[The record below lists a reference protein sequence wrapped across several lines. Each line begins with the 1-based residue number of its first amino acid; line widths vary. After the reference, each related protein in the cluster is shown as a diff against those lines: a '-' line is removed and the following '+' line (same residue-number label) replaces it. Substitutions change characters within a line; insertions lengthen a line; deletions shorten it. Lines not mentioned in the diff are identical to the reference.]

1 MTRTLATNT
10 MKKSTFL
17 RAEWRNLIFANYE
30 IDPKILEKYLPFGTE
45 LDLWQG
51 KCFVSVVGFDFRET
65 AVLGIKF
72 PFHTNFEEVNLRFY
86 VRHKEGNHWKRGVV
100 FIKEI
105 VPRFMITLIANTL
118 YKENYATHKTKK
130 HIQAT
135 EKELIFRY
143 EWLNKKHWNFLE
155 VTTEIAKQNILTGS
169 EEEFITEHYWGYA
182 YANDQQTTE
191 YEVVHPKWQIHQ
203 VKEFKIEADFIDLYG
218 EEFSFLAN
226 AQPSSVFMADG
237 SKVAILGG
245 KTIKAV

>member
-51 KCFVSVVGFDFRET
+51 KCFVSMVGFDFRET

-86 VRHKEGNHWKRGVV
+86 VRHKEGNKWKRGVV

-105 VPRFMITLIANTL
+105 VPRLMITLIANTL

-155 VTTEIAKQNILTGS
+155 VTTEIAKQNIVLGS
-169 EEEFITEHYWGYA
+169 EEEFITEH
-182 YANDQQTTE
+182 
-191 YEVVHPKWQIHQ
+191 
-203 VKEFKIEADFIDLYG
+203 
-218 EEFSFLAN
+218 
-226 AQPSSVFMADG
+226 
-237 SKVAILGG
+237 
-245 KTIKAV
+245 